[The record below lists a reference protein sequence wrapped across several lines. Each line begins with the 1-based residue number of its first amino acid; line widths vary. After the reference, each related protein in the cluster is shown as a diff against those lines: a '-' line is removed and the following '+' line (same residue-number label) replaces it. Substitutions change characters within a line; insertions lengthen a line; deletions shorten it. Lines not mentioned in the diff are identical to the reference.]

1 MNRNTESHFSLL
13 PRVDISRSRFDR
25 SSSVK
30 TTFNT
35 GDIVPFFLEE
45 VLPGDTFNVKTSKV
59 VRMQTLLTPLMDNLY
74 LDTYYFFVPNRL
86 VWQHWKE
93 FCGEN
98 TESAWIPETE
108 YAMPQITS
116 PADTGWEVGTIADYF
131 GIPTGV
137 ANLSVSALPFRAY
150 ALIMNEWFR
159 DENLQDPLV
168 VPVDDATVAGVNSST
183 FVTDVAKGGKPYK
196 AAKYHDYFTSA
207 LPAPQKGPDVS
218 IPVSL
223 GSELPVYG
231 TGDPLYLTDGNFT
244 YPFLSV
250 GQSLGGLSYTG
261 TAIANSGATGSK
273 VGDIYANG
281 NGFYS
286 EPNSGGGSNNWKGKV
301 MGVPTKEKMDSL
313 AVPGLVGSGLVAVYD
328 GAVSVATIN
337 QLRLAF
343 QIQKFYERQ
352 ARGGS
357 RYTEVVRSFFGVTS
371 PDARLQRPEYLGGNR
386 VPININQVIQ
396 QSGTESATT
405 PQGTVVGMSQ
415 TTDSNSDFTKS
426 FTEHGF
432 IIGVMVARY
441 DHTYQQGLDRLW
453 SRKDKFDFYWPV
465 FANIGEQAIKNKEL
479 YAQGTAEDDE
489 VFGYQEAWAEYR
501 YKPNRVT
508 GEMRSS
514 YAQSLDV
521 WHLADDYSKLPSLSA
536 EWIQED
542 ASTVNRVLAAS
553 DNLAAQFFADIYVK
567 NLCTRPMPM
576 YSIPGLIDHH

>member
-25 SSSVK
+25 SASVK

-116 PADTGWEVGTIADYF
+116 PASTGWEVGTIADYF

-168 VPVDDATVAGVNSST
+168 VPVDDATVVGVNSAT

-207 LPAPQKGPDVS
+207 LPAPQKGPDVT
-218 IPVSL
+218 IPVSQ
-223 GSELPVYG
+223 GGTYPVYG
-231 TGDPLYLTDGNFT
+231 DGNALMIT
-244 YPFLSV
+244 A
-250 GQSLGGLSYTG
+250 GGSTRAW
-261 TAIANSGATGSK
+261 TSK
-273 VGDIYANG
+273 VGGAFNDNI
-281 NGFYS
+281 
-286 EPNSGGGSNNWKGKV
+286 
-301 MGVPTKEKMDSL
+301 TL
-313 AVPGLVGSGLVAVYD
+313 SGLSGNKQPGAFGEDNLQAFNNDYIGVGTKGQLGRGTSSGLIAVDD
-328 GAVSVATIN
+328 GGVSMATIN

-357 RYTEVVRSFFGVTS
+357 RYTEVIRSFFGVTS

-396 QSGTESATT
+396 QSGTGSESSST

-415 TTDSNSDFTKS
+415 TTDTNSDFTKS

-465 FANIGEQAIKNKEL
+465 FANIGEQAIKNKEI
-479 YAQGTAEDDE
+479 YAQGNAEDDE

-501 YKPNRVT
+501 YKPSRVT

-514 YAQSLDV
+514 YAKSLDV

-542 ASTVNRVLAAS
+542 SSTVNRVLAVS
-553 DNLAAQFFADIYVK
+553 NNLSAQFFADVYVR

>member
-168 VPVDDATVAGVNSST
+168 VPVDDATVAGVNSNT

-261 TAIANSGATGSK
+261 TAIANTGATGSK

-286 EPNSGGGSNNWKGKV
+286 EPNSGGGSDNWKGKV

-415 TTDSNSDFTKS
+415 TTDTNSDFTKS

-521 WHLADDYSKLPSLSA
+521 WHLADDYRKLPSLSA

-542 ASTVNRVLAAS
+542 ASTVNRVLAVS
-553 DNLAAQFFADIYVK
+553 DNLSAQFFADIYVK

>member
-168 VPVDDATVAGVNSST
+168 VPVDDATVAGVNSNT

-223 GSELPVYG
+223 GSEIPVYG

-273 VGDIYANG
+273 VGDIYGNG

-286 EPNSGGGSNNWKGKV
+286 EPNSGSGSDNWKGKV

-313 AVPGLVGSGLVAVYD
+313 AVPGLVGSGLVAMYD

-415 TTDSNSDFTKS
+415 TTDTNSDFTKS

-542 ASTVNRVLAAS
+542 ASTVNRVLAVS
-553 DNLAAQFFADIYVK
+553 DNLSAQFFADIYVK